1 MNLHSHETPEEEL
14 PPVINLD
21 EERRRR
27 KEIADEVEHEHEIAT
42 AVADHP
48 EDVDMEE
55 LKIEALRRLESA
67 QNAKERV
74 NVIAT
79 ILDTYGADA
88 LLGLIFPEIG
98 DVAVSGTVLAYLI
111 GESIMAGVPASD
123 VAKMAWYQLVDAA
136 IGSIPGLGDIGDHFY
151 KATLKSAT
159 LFAENRDRLIAEAL
173 EAGVSEEAIG
183 EILTAHSELESAAIG
198 ATKLSGKVFKAAA

>member
-1 MNLHSHETPEEEL
+1 MNFHAHETPDEEL

-27 KEIADEVEHEHEIAT
+27 QEIADEVEHEHKIAM
-42 AVADHP
+42 AAADHP
-48 EDVDMEE
+48 KAVDSEE
-55 LKIEALRRLESA
+55 LKVEALRRLESA

-88 LLGLIFPEIG
+88 LLGLFFPEIG

-111 GESIMAGVPASD
+111 GESIMAGVPATD

-136 IGSIPGLGDIGDHFY
+136 IGSIPGIGDIGDHFY

-159 LFAENRDRLIAEAL
+159 LFAENRDRLVAEAL

-183 EILTAHSELESAAIG
+183 EILTAHAEIEQAAI
-198 ATKLSGKVFKAAA
+198 AITKASGKLAA